1 MENLT
6 SGIILPEEIIIILL
20 LLASVVAIFAERW
33 RVPYTVGLVLIGLT
47 LTLMP
52 TLHVEIDPEIILYL
66 LVPPLIFEAAFH
78 IRMEDLKRNW
88 TLIALLAIPGV
99 IVNMLLVAGI
109 VSWGAGI
116 AFDAALVFGALIA
129 ATDPVAVVA
138 LFRKLGAPKRLQ
150 VILEGESLF
159 NDGTA
164 IVLFGLMLAAVRTNS
179 FNIIDGFA
187 GFLRVA
193 GGGVML
199 GAVLGLVVSQLIRN
213 VDNPMVENTLISVLA
228 FGAYLMGEL
237 LHVSGVLA
245 VVAAGLVNGNVGP
258 RGMSAT
264 TRVVVA
270 NFWEYAAFIAN
281 SLVFLFVGLTIDISL
296 LIENWQSILLA
307 IVGTLVAR
315 AVGVYFFSLFSDI
328 PWNWRHILY
337 WGGLRGAISLAL
349 VLSLPAIPG
358 LPLERLQAMAF
369 GVVLF
374 TLLVQGFSM
383 ERLTKWLKLVRQSEW
398 YDEYKRRH
406 ARYVAA
412 QNSHEYLQRLAQ
424 RGGLSPYTWSHISP
438 MLKRQRDA
446 LREAIAEVFKAD
458 PTIEADELDYA
469 RREALRV
476 QRNVL
481 LDLFHDGVISEETY
495 TELVG
500 EIDHALT
507 TEDSAPHLLY
517 GAQTSEKID
526 RLMLAIV
533 QPKDVEA
540 ITAALL
546 KLGVSLGR
554 LPSKG
559 NFLQNNNVTLLIGF
573 PHPMED
579 QILNVLRRHA
589 RRRAML
595 APNTTTPR
603 AFPWRSQRIRVG
615 GAVIFL
621 LEVEEYHEL

>member
-20 LLASVVAIFAERW
+20 LLASVVAILAERW
-33 RVPYTVGLVLIGLT
+33 RVPYTVGLVLIGLM

-52 TLHVEIDPEIILYL
+52 TLHVKIDPEVILYL
-66 LVPPLIFEAAFH
+66 LIPPLIFEAAFH

-164 IVLFGLMLAAVRTNS
+164 IVLFGLMLTAVRTDS
-179 FNIIDGFA
+179 FSIIDGLA

-213 VDNPMVENTLISVLA
+213 VDNPMVENTLITVLA

-595 APNTTTPR
+595 VPNTTTPR